1 MRTVGLFLC
10 AKAFLASA
18 FIFVSDTIG
27 VERPGEIDFS
37 LLVPGEN
44 DADDVDGV
52 GVDGTEIVSESSETS
67 CRNSEKNKGKVDGI
81 VSRKWSKL
89 LLTFPTF
96 CPVIFGIHV
105 SVPRIQ
111 RIERI

>member
-27 VERPGEIDFS
+27 VERLGEIDFS

-52 GVDGTEIVSESSETS
+52 GVDGTEIVSESSENS
-67 CRNSEKNKGKVDGI
+67 CTI
-81 VSRKWSKL
+81 
-89 LLTFPTF
+89 
-96 CPVIFGIHV
+96 PVKK
-105 SVPRIQ
+105 Q
-111 RIERI
+111 RED